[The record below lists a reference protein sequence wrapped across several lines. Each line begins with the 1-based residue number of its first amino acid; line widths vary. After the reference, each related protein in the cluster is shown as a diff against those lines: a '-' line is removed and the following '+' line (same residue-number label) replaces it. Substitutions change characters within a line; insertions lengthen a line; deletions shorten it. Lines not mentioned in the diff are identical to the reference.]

1 MRVRGRD
8 IHMPVSSR
16 RFSLAWSILLLGFAF
31 TTGAAAQSFT
41 TTHAKVSLVAEN
53 NSLQSGKTALV
64 GVLFDLEKGWHIY
77 WVNPGDSGEPPK
89 IQWQLPAGFQAKEI
103 RWPTPV
109 RLGAGTV
116 VDYGYE
122 GRVLLPVPIQVPAA
136 YPAAK
141 SVTLSANIRYLICRE
156 VCIPAK
162 AQASLSIPSANAAGE
177 AAARELFRSAFDN
190 SPKAWPAGWKA
201 QVSDNGAFFLLTLD
215 TGTSEPRA
223 TFFPLEEDQ
232 IDNAAVQGVAP
243 YPRGV
248 VIKLKKSAQL
258 AKAITAL
265 KGVVVLG
272 PGQAFQVSAP
282 VAGKK

>member
-1 MRVRGRD
+1 M
-8 IHMPVSSR
+8 
-16 RFSLAWSILLLGFAF
+16 
-31 TTGAAAQSFT
+31 
-41 TTHAKVSLVAEN
+41 
-53 NSLQSGKTALV
+53 V

-122 GRVLLPVPIQVPAA
+122 GRVLLPVPLEVPAN
-136 YPAAK
+136 YPVAK
-141 SVTLSANIRYLICRE
+141 PVTLSANIRYLICRE

-162 AQASLSIPSANAAGE
+162 AQAALSMPSANANAV
-177 AAARELFRSAFDN
+177 AADKELFRTALEN
-190 SPKAWPAGWKA
+190 SPKAWPSGWKA
-201 QVSDNGAFFLLTLD
+201 QASDSGGFFLLSLD
-215 TGTSEPRA
+215 TGASEPKA

-232 IDNAAVQGVAP
+232 VDNAAAQAVMP
-243 YPRGV
+243 TPRGV
-248 VIKLKKSAQL
+248 QIKLKKSDQL
-258 AKAITAL
+258 LKPINVL
-265 KGVVVLG
+265 KGVVVLPNG
-272 PGQAFQVSAP
+272 AYEVSAA